1 MKLYIDAGHGG
12 LDPGA
17 TGNGLREKD
26 LTLDIALELQSIL
39 VNNYENIH
47 VLLSRTEDVTKSLS
61 QRTNEANTW
70 NADFYLA
77 IHINA
82 ASNEAA
88 QGYEDYIYTSLP
100 SSSSTSKFR
109 ELIHEEVMKLNQL
122 NNRGKKK
129 ADFYVLR
136 ESTMPAMLSEN
147 GFISNKHDASLMKQD
162 SWRKHVA
169 LGHANGIVKAF
180 GLKMKPKVE
189 TPGTLYKVI
198 AGSFKDRSNA
208 AKRMASLKNKGIEA
222 LVVTVEIRG
231 ITMYRVQ
238 AGAFVSQKNA
248 EDRLQKVINSGI
260 TDAFIETEKTNELV
274 PAPANEDTEGYSILG
289 PTYLSPEQMNL
300 FVKSINPNAPEL
312 GQFYLTYGEKYGIR
326 GDIAFAQAM
335 KETNYFRFTGT
346 VKAGQNNFAG
356 IGATGPNNLGA
367 SFNSTEEGVIAHIQ
381 HLYAYATTEM
391 LPVEGQIIDP
401 RFNLVKRGIA
411 PTWPSLNGKWAV
423 PGTNY
428 GESILDIYMRMVI
441 SAIEN
446 LDDVLKDIQGD
457 IR

>member
-1 MKLYIDAGHGG
+1 MKLYIDPGHGG
-12 LDPGA
+12 ADPGA

-47 VLLSRTEDVTKSLS
+47 VLLSRTGDVTKSLI

-70 NADFYLA
+70 GADFYLA

-82 ASNEAA
+82 ASNEEA
-88 QGYEDYIYTSLP
+88 QGYEDYIYTSLL

-109 ELIHEEVMKLNQL
+109 EIIHEEVMKLNQL

-129 ADFYVLR
+129 ADFHVLR

-147 GFISNKHDASLMKQD
+147 GFITNIHDASLMKQA
-162 SWRKHVA
+162 SWRKQVA

-189 TPGTLYKVI
+189 NPGTLYKVI
-198 AGSFKDRSNA
+198 AGSFKERSNA
-208 AKRMASLKNKGIEA
+208 DKRMASLKMKGIEA
-222 LVVTVEIRG
+222 LVVTAEISG

-248 EDRLQKVINSGI
+248 KDRLQKVIDSGI
-260 TDAFIETEKTNELV
+260 TDAFIETEQPKKVVSV
-274 PAPANEDTEGYSILG
+274 PAEKDTEGYSILG
-289 PTYLSPEQMNL
+289 PTYLSPEQMNR
-300 FVKSINPNAPEL
+300 FVKFINPKAPEL
-312 GQFYLTYGEKYGIR
+312 AQFYLSYGEKYGIR
-326 GDIAFAQAM
+326 GDIAFAQAL

-346 VKAGQNNFAG
+346 VRSDQNNFAG

-367 SFNSTEEGVIAHIQ
+367 SFKSPEEGVIAHIQ
-381 HLYAYATTEM
+381 HLYAYATTET
-391 LPVEGQIIDP
+391 LPIDDQAIDP
-401 RFNLVKRGIA
+401 RFNLVTRGIA
-411 PTWPSLNGKWAV
+411 PTWQSLNGKWAV

-428 GESILDIYMRMVI
+428 GESILDVYMRMVI
-441 SAIEN
+441 SAKQT
-446 LDDVLKDIQGD
+446 LDDVLKDIQGTL
-457 IR
+457 

>member
-12 LDPGA
+12 ADPGA
-17 TGNGLREKD
+17 TSNGLREKD
-26 LTLDIALELQSIL
+26 LTLDIALKLQSIL

-70 NADFYLA
+70 GADFYLA

-82 ASNEAA
+82 ASNEEA

-100 SSSSTSKFR
+100 STSSTSKFR
-109 ELIHEEVMKLNQL
+109 EIIHEEVIKLNQL

-162 SWRKHVA
+162 SWRKQVA

-222 LVVTVEIRG
+222 LVVTVEITG

-260 TDAFIETEKTNELV
+260 TDAFIETEKTNEVV

-312 GQFYLTYGEKYGIR
+312 GHFYLTYGEKYRIR
-326 GDIAFAQAM
+326 GDI
-335 KETNYFRFTGT
+335 
-346 VKAGQNNFAG
+346 
-356 IGATGPNNLGA
+356 
-367 SFNSTEEGVIAHIQ
+367 
-381 HLYAYATTEM
+381 
-391 LPVEGQIIDP
+391 
-401 RFNLVKRGIA
+401 
-411 PTWPSLNGKWAV
+411 
-423 PGTNY
+423 
-428 GESILDIYMRMVI
+428 
-441 SAIEN
+441 
-446 LDDVLKDIQGD
+446 
-457 IR
+457 